1 METRP
6 DILVLGGGGVAGI
19 AWMAGVLAG
28 IEDGSEVAL
37 SSCDYFV
44 GTSAGSVVAAHLAGG
59 SHLPR
64 PGAADALSD
73 ADGEVPTPGTV
84 RAAASSSAPAP
95 APTAFRDW
103 ALALGGPAASLGI
116 RLATPAGALVRA
128 GGLRLAPRGR
138 EPIAPL
144 LGGSSSLFGALDAAG
159 GTAGVVGAAVGA
171 AWDGRLRVV
180 AVARRSGRRVV
191 FGSPGAP
198 EATVDEA
205 VRASCSVPSV
215 FAPVTIKGVEYVD
228 GGVWSPTSLDIAP
241 ARRDARVL
249 CLCPTASLQ
258 GPLPLPM
265 RAGSRAATLVEASTL
280 ARRGAHVQIVAPDG
294 DSAQRM
300 GRDLM
305 ASAGAAAILTAG
317 YQQGL
322 TL

>member
-59 SHLPR
+59 SRLPR

-73 ADGEVPTPGTV
+73 ADREAPTPGTG
-84 RAAASSSAPAP
+84 RAAPPSSAP

-128 GGLRLAPRGR
+128 GGLRLAPRGL

-159 GTAGVVGAAVGA
+159 GRAGVVGAAVGS

-215 FAPVTIKGVEYVD
+215 FAPVSINGVEYVD

-241 ARRDARVL
+241 ARRGARVL

-280 ARRGAHVQIVAPDG
+280 AGRGAHVQIVAPDG

-322 TL
+322 AL